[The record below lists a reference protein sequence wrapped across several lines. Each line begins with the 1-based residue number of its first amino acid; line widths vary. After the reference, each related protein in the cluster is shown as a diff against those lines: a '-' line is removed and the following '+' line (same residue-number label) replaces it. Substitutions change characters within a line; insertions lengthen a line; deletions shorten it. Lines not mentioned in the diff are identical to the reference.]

1 MSLSSV
7 FLCDFICIV
16 VFVCGLY
23 HLRQL
28 FLMALSIHFLSLL
41 TVFIGDCICIIVCVL
56 YHLRHFFLMSLLLF
70 FLPFPPFPSSSS
82 FSYPPTLPSPSIT
95 RPSPIP
101 SPSHP
106 LTPFP
111 FPHARS
117 RPFSFPSFPPFINTI
132 TILSFP
138 FPTPPQAPH
147 PPSHTPIHAH
157 PSPHNNGASKL
168 TFASGL
174 ASQWSA
180 IAGDTLLL
188 GSAGPLSSPFYP
200 APPLRSWSSATGG
213 RGRCGGGVG
222 KGVGEGWKGGGEGW
236 KGKGR
241 KGEEE
246 RRKFIVLSFFL
257 LICLVFA
264 FSFFK

>member
-1 MSLSSV
+1 M
-7 FLCDFICIV
+7 
-16 VFVCGLY
+16 
-23 HLRQL
+23 
-28 FLMALSIHFLSLL
+28 
-41 TVFIGDCICIIVCVL
+41 FIGDFICIIVCVL

-117 RPFSFPSFPPFINTI
+117 RPFSFPPFINTI

-213 RGRCGGGVG
+213 RGRGGGGGGRGQGKAGKEEG
-222 KGVGEGWKGGGEGW
+222 KGGRGRGER
-236 KGKGR
+236 GKR
-241 KGEEE
+241 KDVNSFFG
-246 RRKFIVLSFFL
+246 LFFL
-257 LICLVFA
+257 LISLVFA